1 MVVMPMP
8 IFLVGS
14 DLAPLEQRMDQVS
27 AGLTAWQPT
36 IKDTGVQTPPPV
48 TIDANGYES
57 AFDQFN
63 RMCLASNWGDG
74 LPLIP
79 PTEERV
85 QWILRGAPTGME
97 ASLGKIMP
105 RGGIADIGTI
115 ASALAMAGGRPPA
128 DPARRAAA
136 AHALRAPERRCLDCA
151 RASPGAAAMR

>member
-63 RMCLASNWGDG
+63 RMCLASNWGDIT
-74 LPLIP
+74 LFY
-79 PTEERV
+79 
-85 QWILRGAPTGME
+85 RGARPVDL
-97 ASLGKIMP
+97 A
-105 RGGIADIGTI
+105 RCADRDGGIA
-115 ASALAMAGGRPPA
+115 R
-128 DPARRAAA
+128 
-136 AHALRAPERRCLDCA
+136 
-151 RASPGAAAMR
+151 